1 MFDARKM
8 KFLVTAGP
16 TREPLDPVRYLSN
29 RSSGKMGY
37 AIAQAALD
45 AGHEV
50 VLVSGPVALEP
61 PAGALVVNVL
71 TSEEMFMA
79 VHSRVTDADVCVLCA
94 AVADFRPANVEPR
107 KIKKGARSSL
117 TLELVPTRDILLS
130 LRDLPRAVDDPR
142 PVVVG
147 FAAETDNVIAHAT
160 EKLRAKGCALIVAN
174 DVSREGVGFESDDN
188 ELTLLFASGETRA
201 MPRSPKNVLAVS
213 LVKIF
218 AGFLQN
224 IVDE

>member
-1 MFDARKM
+1 M

-61 PAGALVVNVL
+61 PLGALVVRVT

-79 VHSRVTDADVCVLCA
+79 VHARVRDADVCVLCA
-94 AVADFRPANVEPR
+94 AVADFRPAKVEER
-107 KIKKGARSSL
+107 KIKKGTRSSL
-117 TLELVPTRDILLS
+117 TLELVPTRDILRS
-130 LRDLPRAVDDPR
+130 LRDLPRTADDPR
-142 PVVVG
+142 PIVVG
-147 FAAETDNVIAHAT
+147 FAAETDNVIAHA
-160 EKLRAKGCALIVAN
+160 
-174 DVSREGVGFESDDN
+174 
-188 ELTLLFASGETRA
+188 
-201 MPRSPKNVLAVS
+201 
-213 LVKIF
+213 
-218 AGFLQN
+218 Q
-224 IVDE
+224 

>member
-1 MFDARKM
+1 M
-8 KFLVTAGP
+8 KILVTAGP

-50 VLVSGPVALEP
+50 VLISGPVALTS
-61 PAGALVVNVL
+61 PANAEVL
-71 TSEEMFMA
+71 RVTTSEEMYEA
-79 VHSRVTDADVCVLCA
+79 VHSRVAHADVCVLCA
-94 AVADFRPANVEPR
+94 AVADFRPAKVEEL

-117 TLELVPTRDILLS
+117 TLELVPTRDILRS
-130 LRDLPRAVDDPR
+130 LRDVPRMSGDPR

-147 FAAETDNVIAHAT
+147 FAAETNDVLAYAR

-174 DVSREGVGFESDDN
+174 DVSHVGVGFESDEN
-188 ELTLLFASGETRA
+188 ELTLLFASGEIRVLPRA
-201 MPRSPKNVLAVS
+201 QKSVLATA

-218 AGFLQN
+218 
-224 IVDE
+224 DEFFKL